1 MTAAAP
7 DTAPLLPAARLRAAL
22 LADRHATLTQLYRR
36 TFPVVARHVGRHG
49 GTVADAQD
57 VFQDA
62 LLVLYE
68 KAVAETLTLTAAP
81 GTFLVAVSRNL
92 WRRELQRRGQ
102 HPTAEL
108 TDAHRDELPAE
119 EAEADPTDT
128 RPVLDYLAQLGE
140 KCRNMLLGFYYHRQP
155 LEQLAAAHN
164 YRSIRSATVQK
175 FKCLE
180 RLRHAVR
187 AAYAHATDQLRA

>member
-1 MTAAAP
+1 MTAAAAS

-22 LADRHATLTQLYRR
+22 LADRAATLTQLYRR
-36 TFPVVARHVGRHG
+36 TFPAVERHVRRHG
-49 GTVADAQD
+49 GTAADAQD

-62 LLVLYE
+62 LIVLYE
-68 KAVAETLTLTAAP
+68 KALAETLTLTATP

-108 TDAHRDELPAE
+108 TEAHFDELPADE
-119 EAEADPTDT
+119 SEAAPALA
-128 RPVLDYLAQLGE
+128 VLDYVQQLGE
-140 KCRNMLLGFYYHRQP
+140 KCRSLLIGFYYHRQP
-155 LEQLAAAHN
+155 LEQLAAAHQ
-164 YRSIRSATVQK
+164 YGSVRSATVQK

-180 RLRHAVR
+180 RLRSAVR
-187 AAYAHATDQLRA
+187 AAWARTTDLLTA